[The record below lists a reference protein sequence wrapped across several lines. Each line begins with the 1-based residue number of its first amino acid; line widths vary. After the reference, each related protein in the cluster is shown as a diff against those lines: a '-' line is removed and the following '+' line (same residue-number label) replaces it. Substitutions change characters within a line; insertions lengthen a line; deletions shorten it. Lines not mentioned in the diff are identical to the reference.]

1 MRCLAFALLCAPLVL
16 PASLAAQA
24 PAHQTAG
31 GRLSV
36 RAVAGYSFGYRR
48 EFGGEDERPRPGPA
62 PGAPVPTTQA
72 WNVEGKPVLGAE
84 VEYRITEAFVVRGG
98 VLHRPQAQAETCSG
112 GTVLEGPGGPIAL
125 ACPRGLILER
135 ALWMTK
141 LGVAWSPSEHLPLSL
156 SFSPLW
162 VRQADPFGDGAA
174 DHWGVSLGA
183 GAEVRLGDSR
193 AALHA
198 ALEDDVV
205 FWRTAPGAPDAK
217 ASHLVVLRAGVAY
230 RP

>member
-1 MRCLAFALLCAPLVL
+1 MRCLAFTLLCASLAL
-16 PASLAAQA
+16 PASLPAQTPAQA
-24 PAHQTAG
+24 AG

-48 EFGGEDERPRPGPA
+48 EFGGENGLTRPGPA
-62 PGAPVPTTQA
+62 PGARNPTTQA

-84 VEYRITEAFVVRGG
+84 VEYRITDAFAVRGG
-98 VLHRPQAQAETCSG
+98 VLHRPQAEAETCSSG
-112 GTVLEGPGGPIAL
+112 WVPRPGGPAL
-125 ACPRGLILER
+125 ACTRELTLER

-141 LGVAWSPSEHLPLSL
+141 LGLAWSPSEHLPLSV
-156 SFSPLW
+156 SFAPLW
-162 VRQADPFGDGAA
+162 VRQAEAFGDAAA
-174 DHWGVSLGA
+174 DHWGASLGA
-183 GAEVRLGDSR
+183 GAEVPLGSTR

-205 FWRTAPGAPDAK
+205 FWRTAPGAPHAK
-217 ASHLVVLRAGVAY
+217 ASQLVVLRVGLAY